1 MKRRFSLWA
10 MIMLIM
16 LIVSAQ
22 PAFAAKSPPIKRPIS
37 KRAPIAQPVVVY
49 QFHTDT

>member
-1 MKRRFSLWA
+1 
-10 MIMLIM
+10 MIMLMM
-16 LIVSAQ
+16 LGSAQ

-49 QFHTDT
+49 QFHADT